1 MELSSGDDGFPDQF
15 QRECIKLVASLV
27 PLSSC
32 IFYLVDTSMLDR
44 GAVMVNLD
52 ASANRDYQRKYR
64 SLDPLDPARFARSGE
79 KLVCLDD
86 LLCEGEL
93 LQSAYYREFMQPLNH
108 RHVADVFLRRDGGIV
123 AVLSVLREAALGRFG
138 SDELGLLLKL
148 QPFLEYAL
156 NSVYFPKRTRERQTV
171 QARYKLTDR
180 EVDVLEWIIAGASN
194 KMIARE
200 LAVGLATVKTH
211 MQHLF
216 AKVKVTS
223 RISLLARARDV
234 IKS

>member
-1 MELSSGDDGFPDQF
+1 
-15 QRECIKLVASLV
+15 
-27 PLSSC
+27 
-32 IFYLVDTSMLDR
+32 
-44 GAVMVNLD
+44 
-52 ASANRDYQRKYR
+52 
-64 SLDPLDPARFARSGE
+64 
-79 KLVCLDD
+79 
-86 LLCEGEL
+86 
-93 LQSAYYREFMQPLNH
+93 
-108 RHVADVFLRRDGGIV
+108 VADIFLRRDGAIV

-223 RISLLARARDV
+223 RISLLARSRDV